1 MENLEFERKRL
12 ITKEEYE
19 KRMAELLNVGSA
31 TEFIQLNYYYDTAAF
46 DMLKRNETV
55 RVRLKDNGL
64 NLEHKLHKS
73 FVNGTRVCEEKS
85 KPIGELPKSIIIQQ
99 YELLLIGCMTT
110 QRTNLMMNNC
120 LVSLD
125 KNYYL
130 GIIDYEI
137 EIEIDSANDFPTPII
152 EILDK
157 DLSTPGKYTR
167 FVSVLNGVNQSE
179 RMSF

>member
-12 ITKEEYE
+12 ITKEEYD
-19 KRMAELLNVGSA
+19 KRMAELLNVESP
-31 TEFIQLNYYYDTAAF
+31 TEFIQINYYYDTAAF

-55 RVRLKDNGL
+55 RIRLKDNGL
-64 NLEHKLHKS
+64 NLEQKLQKS

-85 KPIGELPKSIIIQQ
+85 KPIGKLLKSIIIQQ
-99 YELLLIGCMTT
+99 YELFLIGCMTT
-110 QRTNLMMNNC
+110 QRTNFKINNC

-137 EIEIDSANDFPTPII
+137 EIESDSAKDFPTPILG
-152 EILDK
+152 ILDK

-167 FVSVLNGVNQSE
+167 FVSVLKEIN
-179 RMSF
+179 